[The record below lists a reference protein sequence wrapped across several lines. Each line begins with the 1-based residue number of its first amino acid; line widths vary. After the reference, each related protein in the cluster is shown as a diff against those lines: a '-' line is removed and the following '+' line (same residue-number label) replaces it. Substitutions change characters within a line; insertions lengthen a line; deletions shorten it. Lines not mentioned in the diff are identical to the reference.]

1 MVNNKPV
8 SRSSTH
14 KCLGVH
20 SDETERH
27 IDTMMICKKAGA
39 GIGAMR
45 RIKNFV
51 PVGLSGGNIQRTF
64 VK

>member
-1 MVNNKPV
+1 MVNNKPI

-20 SDETERH
+20 SDETERQ
-27 IDTMMICKKAGA
+27 IDTMMMCKKAGE

-51 PVGLSGGNIQRTF
+51 SGGNTQRNF

>member
-1 MVNNKPV
+1 MVNNKPI

-14 KCLGVH
+14 KCLGEH
-20 SDETERH
+20 LDETERH
-27 IDTMMICKKAGA
+27 IDAMMMCKKAGA
-39 GIGAMR
+39 GIGAKR

-51 PVGLSGGNIQRTF
+51 SGGNTQRNF

>member
-1 MVNNKPV
+1 MVNNKPI

-20 SDETERH
+20 LDETEGH
-27 IDTMMICKKAGA
+27 IDTMMMFKKAGA
-39 GIGAMR
+39 GIGASR
-45 RIKNFV
+45 RIENFV
-51 PVGLSGGNIQRTF
+51 SGGNTQRNF

>member
-1 MVNNKPV
+1 MVNNKPI

-20 SDETERH
+20 LDETERH
-27 IDTMMICKKAGA
+27 IDTMMMCNKAGA
-39 GIGAMR
+39 GIAAR
-45 RIKNFV
+45 RRFKNFV
-51 PVGLSGGNIQRTF
+51 SGGNTQRNL